1 MPIVGDVIAGKYEIT
16 DLIGEGGMG
25 SVYKAHHKLTGK
37 KVAMKWMLPEL
48 AKNEDAVQRFLREAQ
63 AAGRIDHKNVVD
75 IYDVGQEDGAY
86 FLVMEYLIGEPLTDA
101 LERGGMSVADVI
113 DCLIPAMRGVAAAHA
128 KGVVHRDL
136 KPDNIF
142 LCRSEDGGWR
152 EPKVLD
158 FGISKISEGEGS
170 LNPRLTATGAVM
182 GTPYYMSPEQIRGSH
197 AVDRRTD
204 VYAFGVILYE
214 ALCGVVPFSAETY
227 SALILEIATGTLRK
241 PRDVN
246 PELPQAIEEIVLK
259 SMCRE
264 PEERYQDIDSFAYA
278 LEMYGNHAQFSSMR
292 PDPTGAHSVGG
303 MPAARAQGA
312 GANVAVPA
320 TGQQVAASGSGQQHQ
335 PTPASGSQGAYGSGA
350 QAQETPGSGSN
361 TSTPFT
367 ADRATEAPLTI
378 KKSNTGAIIGGAVAV
393 AAAVGLFI
401 AMSGGEPEA
410 AGADNVVK
418 PQDEAPKAA
427 AAPVIPEEDLKPPAE
442 DPAPVVEEIPQG
454 KVVEA
459 APAPAPK
466 PSASAS
472 ASKSKERQRQRQR
485 QERQRKKRAA
495 EAKAAA
501 ARAAASSK
509 PAASKP
515 AAKRRRPAGRTGALN
530 AADF

>member
-1 MPIVGDVIAGKYEIT
+1 MPKVGDVIAGKYEIT

-113 DCLIPAMRGVAAAHA
+113 DCMIPAMRGVAAAHS

-170 LNPRLTATGAVM
+170 VNPRLTATGAVM

-197 AVDRRTD
+197 GVDRRTD

-214 ALCGVVPFSAETY
+214 ALCGVVPFAAETY
-227 SALILEIATGTLRK
+227 SALILEIATGTLRP
-241 PRDVN
+241 PREVN
-246 PELPQAIEEIVLK
+246 AELPPAIEEIILK
-259 SMCRE
+259 TMCRD
-264 PEERYQDIDSFAYA
+264 PEERYQDIDSLAYA

-303 MPAARAQGA
+303 MPAGA
-312 GANVAVPA
+312 AAHIP
-320 TGQQVAASGSGQQHQ
+320 TGPHAAGSGSGPQAQAHG
-335 PTPASGSQGAYGSGA
+335 TPASGAGAAYQSGGQA
-350 QAQETPGSGSN
+350 QAQGTPASGSN

-367 ADRATEAPLTI
+367 ADRSTDAPIQI
-378 KKSNTGAIIGGAVAV
+378 KKSNTGLMIGGGIAV
-393 AAAVGLFI
+393 AAVVGVVL
-401 AMSGGEPEA
+401 AMGGDPEVETTD
-410 AGADNVVK
+410 ADNVIK
-418 PQDEAPKAA
+418 PQEESTKAA
-427 AAPVIPEEDLKPPAE
+427 AAPVIPEEDLDAPEE

-454 KVVEA
+454 KVAEA
-459 APAPAPK
+459 APKPAPK
-466 PSASAS
+466 PSKKAEARR
-472 ASKSKERQRQRQR
+472 ERQRK
-485 QERQRKKRAA
+485 ERQRKKR
-495 EAKAAA
+495 EAA
-501 ARAAASSK
+501 ARAAAKPAPAAK
-509 PAASKP
+509 PAAKPASKP
-515 AAKRRRPAGRTGALN
+515 KRRRPAGRTGALN